1 MKTFITRWIKRKYN
15 EIMFDWIEINNAWD
29 FKLNPTNLAKAND
42 YLVMAMEEIDQNT
55 IDNMADREFEEK
67 SKKYLDMMNYDNSP
81 SIK

>member
-1 MKTFITRWIKRKYN
+1 
-15 EIMFDWIEINNAWD
+15 
-29 FKLNPTNLAKAND
+29 
-42 YLVMAMEEIDQNT
+42 MAMEEIDQNT